1 MTLPASRFFS
11 ASKGKVKQSIQS
23 MSGKTNDMTWEQLC
37 AIESRRRKVLKL
49 HDNNFLLLLLHWDGT
64 VLRLL
69 AKDVLLWITMIV
81 YVGVRVQLRIDLPEF
96 VRYVSNSNITVVG
109 GFLSFFLVFFV
120 VESNKRFVDQYN
132 KSMAMKGRICDVACL
147 TKATLPKHMAHRIVR
162 YMNAAVSKTVMNVTT

>member
-1 MTLPASRFFS
+1 
-11 ASKGKVKQSIQS
+11 
-23 MSGKTNDMTWEQLC
+23 MTWEQLC

-96 VRYVSNSNITVVG
+96 VRHVSNSNISVVG